1 MIFIEPTEN
10 RTALADITFRS
21 CCPECGAETMFS
33 VYELRELLAD
43 DDFCIEEDDFYCVH
57 CANRALLELREL
69 HR

>member
-21 CCPECGAETMFS
+21 CCPECGAETQFS
-33 VYELRELLAD
+33 VYELSELLED
-43 DDFCIEEDDFYCVH
+43 PDFDIEDGDLLCAG
-57 CANRALLELREL
+57 CANRLLREL